1 MVQHLVKQKQ
11 NRLKNY
17 GNNMAQPWS
26 KVESSKEYLTLAPE
40 EQQAAKEEYF
50 SSVISKKPEFQKLS
64 DEDKMSAQL
73 EFMGE
78 QQPVKKSVDSESLK
92 RAAILG
98 GVGAAAVGAGAWMG
112 KPAFDILGYRNQANT
127 IKQQLGLNRSIP
139 IEELPTQI
147 SGKGKI
153 ATEPLRATAKDVGV
167 QSKINLTKSKNM
179 LDTFKSSVLNN
190 NIEETAQLIKAGHPE
205 MLNSGYN
212 AYGDMLNRAT
222 DLMEKQTTGGI
233 GATGFRDNVVTKVKD
248 AYGEFIK
255 DTDLAELTKLE
266 KRLSKGNINL
276 KTAKGMI
283 DNVDVTSRV
292 KASLRNNFGDF
303 IEAIAPHG
311 SEALAEIKA
320 GNAWYKP
327 FAEMNNATYKII
339 DKKTGIMDD
348 TKLVKWLS
356 DYVGKEKDISK
367 SNILKLMSEGTV
379 GGQGVKP
386 IKGLSGKLNTLDE
399 VRVMKE
405 ALIENIQR
413 TKDLGLVSKN
423 LADKKVLAEVT
434 KYEKL
439 LLKANE
445 LKGLTKQAKFRLAS
459 RLAVGGALT
468 GGKAAHL
475 IGRAL
480 GIFGVAPQLL
490 QAGSYAS
497 EFEKWRQAQE
507 FGERGFLTQDLLGGA
522 EYVSPDD
529 TEAMIRRGLVG

>member
-1 MVQHLVKQKQ
+1 
-11 NRLKNY
+11 
-17 GNNMAQPWS
+17 
-26 KVESSKEYLTLAPE
+26 
-40 EQQAAKEEYF
+40 
-50 SSVISKKPEFQKLS
+50 
-64 DEDKMSAQL
+64 
-73 EFMGE
+73 
-78 QQPVKKSVDSESLK
+78 
-92 RAAILG
+92 
-98 GVGAAAVGAGAWMG
+98 
-112 KPAFDILGYRNQANT
+112 
-127 IKQQLGLNRSIP
+127 
-139 IEELPTQI
+139 
-147 SGKGKI
+147 
-153 ATEPLRATAKDVGV
+153 
-167 QSKINLTKSKNM
+167 M
-179 LDTFKSSVLNN
+179 LDTFNKSILNN
-190 NIEETAQLIKAGHPE
+190 NIEDTAQLIKAGHPE

-283 DNVDVTSRV
+283 DNVNVTSRV
-292 KASLRNNFGDF
+292 KASLRNNFGDY

-339 DKKTGIMDD
+339 DKKTGLMDD
-348 TKLVKWLS
+348 TKLVEWLS

-367 SNILKLMSEGTV
+367 SNILKLMSEGTA

-386 IKGLSGKLNTLDE
+386 IQGLKGQLNTLDE
-399 VRVMKE
+399 VRVMKN

-423 LADKKVLAEVT
+423 TADKQLLAEVT

-468 GGKAAHL
+468 GGKALHL
-475 IGRAL
+475 LGRGL
-480 GIFGVAPQLL
+480 G
-490 QAGSYAS
+490 
-497 EFEKWRQAQE
+497 
-507 FGERGFLTQDLLGGA
+507 LLGGA
-522 EYVSPDD
+522 ATIIDATGAFSPV
-529 TEAMIRRGLVG
+529 EAAEAEITSPFEKWLMTQQKIKAGRYPEIRAIR